1 MIAHGADKPSDF
13 AAIELMEV
21 RKQSKDKAEV
31 GATHVGEGRS
41 DYLCSRVGQV
51 WQCACVG

>member
-41 DYLCSRVGQV
+41 DYLCSRVG
-51 WQCACVG
+51 